1 MLSGDLGAALASS
14 GDESAAGEMIGTAQ
28 ETAVDAY
35 VERKS
40 REGVTD
46 EDLERIQHT
55 FARLEEA
62 RRSRATPYMH
72 RAAERLDRA
81 ALNMYASAAYIAHAA
96 DRIMGFAESA
106 VGAWALVGTAR
117 RLADGGDSYRRIAA
131 ELAHSADVLR
141 SPRSDSS
148 TLRDGAA
155 WARSTAA
162 AISKAREAVVVGV
175 AREANLPAAAPNDLE
190 RTSKALEQAATLTE
204 AAADDLH
211 RAADAYE
218 AGR

>member
-1 MLSGDLGAALASS
+1 MRCCFKRIVRGIASEDQAGRINPNPRLS
-14 GDESAAGEMIGTAQ
+14 
-28 ETAVDAY
+28 
-35 VERKS
+35 
-40 REGVTD
+40 
-46 EDLERIQHT
+46 
-55 FARLEEA
+55 
-62 RRSRATPYMH
+62 PYP
-72 RAAERLDRA
+72 
-81 ALNMYASAAYIAHAA
+81 
-96 DRIMGFAESA
+96 
-106 VGAWALVGTAR
+106 
-117 RLADGGDSYRRIAA
+117 
-131 ELAHSADVLR
+131 HSADVLR